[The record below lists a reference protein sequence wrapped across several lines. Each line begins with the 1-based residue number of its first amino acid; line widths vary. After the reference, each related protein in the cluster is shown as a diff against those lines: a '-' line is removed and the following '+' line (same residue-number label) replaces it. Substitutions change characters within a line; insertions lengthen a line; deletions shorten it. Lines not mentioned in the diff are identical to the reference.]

1 MTCSSR
7 YTLHVSNTTVQ
18 PNYDKTL
25 TKFTVD
31 FLSNIVVK
39 ERRKR
44 QALERRT
51 KELERLSRQAV
62 KHYDARFIEL
72 ASEVCNCVGD
82 RR

>member
-1 MTCSSR
+1 M
-7 YTLHVSNTTVQ
+7 
-18 PNYDKTL
+18 
-25 TKFTVD
+25 D

-72 ASEVCNCVGD
+72 ASEVCNCVDD
-82 RR
+82 RSKIASIDLFSKAPLVLAV